1 MVNRGQR
8 RTGSQGVNRVPV
20 REDRRA
26 WIENRPSRGLRGLG
40 LRELWE
46 YRELA
51 GFLALRDLKV
61 RYKQAAFGA
70 AWAVLQPL
78 VGVVVFTLVF
88 RRLAKVPSD
97 GIPYPVFAFLGLA
110 VWAYVSSGVTKA
122 AQSLV
127 SNSALVTKVYFPRVL
142 APLASVLPGLLDL
155 ALSLLVLGLLML
167 VYGVAPTWAI
177 VTLPLWLVALVATT
191 LSVGL
196 WLAALNVQYRDVNHA
211 VTLLVQLWLFVSPV
225 AYPSSLVPDAW
236 RPLYAL
242 NPVAGLLDGF
252 RWAVLGAPW
261 RGTGQL
267 VSLAVTATLL
277 ISGVLYFQRVERR
290 FADVI

>member
-1 MVNRGQR
+1 VGQAA
-8 RTGSQGVNRVPV
+8 PPD
-20 REDRRA
+20 DRLA
-26 WIENRPSRGLRGLG
+26 WIENRPSRGLRGLDF
-40 LRELWE
+40 RELWQ
-46 YRELA
+46 YRELG

-122 AQSLV
+122 SQSLV
-127 SNSALVTKVYFPRVL
+127 SNSPLVTKVYFPRVL
-142 APLASVLPGLLDL
+142 APVASVLPGLLDL
-155 ALSLLVLGLLML
+155 GLSLVVLGALML
-167 VYGVAPTWAI
+167 VYHVSPTWALL
-177 VTLPLWLVALVATT
+177 TLPLWLVAMVAVT

-225 AYPSSLVPDAW
+225 AYPSSLVPLVW

-252 RWAVLGAPW
+252 RWALLGAPPP
-261 RGTGQL
+261 GAGL
-267 VSLAVTATLL
+267 ILSLGVTVMLL

>member
-1 MVNRGQR
+1 MG
-8 RTGSQGVNRVPV
+8 RVASPG
-20 REDRRA
+20 DRRA
-26 WIENRPSRGLRGLG
+26 WIENRPNRGLRGLD
-40 LRELWE
+40 LRELWQ

-61 RYKQAAFGA
+61 RYKQAALGA

-97 GIPYPVFAFLGLA
+97 GVPYPVFAFLGLA
-110 VWAYVSSGVTKA
+110 VWTYISSGVTKA

-127 SNSALVTKVYFPRVL
+127 ANSPLVTKVYFPRVL

-155 ALSLLVLGLLML
+155 TLSLLVLGLLIL
-167 VYGVAPTWAI
+167 VYRVTPPWA
-177 VTLPLWLVALVATT
+177 VLTLPLWLVALVATT

-196 WLAALNVQYRDVNHA
+196 WLAALNVQYRDVDHA

-225 AYPSSLVPDAW
+225 VYPTSLVPAAW

-242 NPVAGLLDGF
+242 NPVTGLLDGF
-252 RWAVLGAPW
+252 RWAILGAPW
-261 RGTGQL
+261 HGATVV
-267 VSLAVTATLL
+267 VSLAVTSALL
-277 ISGVLYFQRVERR
+277 TSGVLYFQRVERR